1 MRRLTLVLLLLLA
14 GVAPVR
20 TAQAQPAG
28 KRFVSIA
35 FHDVADSAGEL
46 DFDAVTTRSL
56 AQFFDWLKGSGW
68 TAISLDDLEAARRGT
83 RPLPD
88 KAILITFDDGYKS
101 LYTRVF
107 PLLKV
112 YRFPIVAALGGG
124 WMEGEAGGTVDY
136 GGDRRVPRSN
146 FISWS
151 EAREMQASGLV
162 EFGSHTYLMHRG
174 IQANPQGSTTPAAV
188 TWAYDPA
195 TRRYEDDRQ
204 YSARIRADL
213 TRSRNQ
219 LAANLGRAPRAMV
232 WPYGRYTGPGLEIA
246 KQLGFSFSLTLEA
259 EASNTS
265 DLFAIHRYFPTGNPG
280 LGEIADNL
288 RFDAPRPRNRRIV
301 CLRLDAMAA
310 LGAGAQEEALGRLVE
325 DVRTLGANA
334 VMIHAYAALS
344 PGQPLGAVF
353 FPTALRPLKADLL
366 SRVSW
371 QMRTRAGVDVYTH
384 MPVDPAAAA
393 IGAAR
398 VPALYADMAKY
409 SVTDGITF
417 DLEVETLPTRPS
429 VIVPSHPGEIRARR
443 AALDISTFTG
453 HDRLLLEAYRATAHI
468 DPRQRLM
475 VTLNVPGAPPG
486 WADVGILPPR
496 RDAAETA
503 SLARRLR
510 ADGWLRPDA
519 AGRIAFALPAEPRLQ
534 VEAMRQAQR
543 QGVSAFAL
551 CPDQP
556 ALPPAPALSAA
567 FSSSTYPYRP

>member
-1 MRRLTLVLLLLLA
+1 M
-14 GVAPVR
+14 
-20 TAQAQPAG
+20 
-28 KRFVSIA
+28 
-35 FHDVADSAGEL
+35 
-46 DFDAVTTRSL
+46 
-56 AQFFDWLKGSGW
+56 
-68 TAISLDDLEAARRGT
+68 
-83 RPLPD
+83 
-88 KAILITFDDGYKS
+88 
-101 LYTRVF
+101 
-107 PLLKV
+107 LKV
-112 YRFPIVAALGGG
+112 YRYPAVAALGGG

-136 GGDRRVPRSN
+136 GGDRRVPRTN
-146 FISWS
+146 FISWA

-174 IQANPQGSTTPAAV
+174 IQANPQGSSTPAAV

-204 YSARIRADL
+204 YAARIRADL

-232 WPYGRYTGPGLEIA
+232 WPYGRYTEPGLAVA

-259 EASNTS
+259 EASYTS
-265 DLFAIHRYFPTGNPG
+265 DLFAIHRYFPTGNPA
-280 LGEIADNL
+280 LGEIAENL
-288 RFDAPRPRNRRIV
+288 RFDAPRPRTRRIV

-310 LGAGAQEEALGRLVE
+310 LGASAQEEALGRLVE
-325 DVRTLGANA
+325 DVRTLGADT
-334 VMIHAYAALS
+334 VMIHAYAALA
-344 PGQPLGAVF
+344 PGAPLGAVF

-366 SRVSW
+366 SRASW
-371 QMRTRAGVDVYTH
+371 QMRTRAGVEVYTH

-393 IGAAR
+393 VGAAR

-409 SVTDGITF
+409 SVTDGISF
-417 DLEVETLPTRPS
+417 DLEVETLPAKPS

-475 VTLNVPGAPPG
+475 ATLNIPGIPPG
-486 WADVGILPPR
+486 WVDVGIVPPS
-496 RDAAETA
+496 RDVAEA
-503 SLARRLR
+503 VDRARRLR
-510 ADGWLRPDA
+510 AGGWLRPDA
-519 AGRIAFALPAEPRLQ
+519 AGRVAFALPADPRLQ
-534 VEAMRQAQR
+534 VEVMRQTQR
-543 QGVSAFAL
+543 QGVSSFAL

-567 FSSSTYPYRP
+567 FSSSIYPYRP

>member
-1 MRRLTLVLLLLLA
+1 MRRLLYLLVFFA
-14 GVAPVR
+14 VTVPVCDAR
-20 TAQAQPAG
+20 SQPAG
-28 KRFVSIA
+28 QRFVSIA
-35 FHDVADSAGEL
+35 FHDVVDRPDEL
-46 DFDAVTTRSL
+46 DSDAVTATL
-56 AQFFDWLKGSGW
+56 LVQFFDWLKGSGW
-68 TAISLDDLEAARRGT
+68 TAVSLDDLAAAARGV

-112 YRFPIVAALGGG
+112 YRFPIVSALVGI
-124 WMEGEAGGTVDY
+124 WMEGEAGGTVSY

-146 FISWS
+146 FISWV

-162 EFGSHTYLMHRG
+162 EFASHSYALHRG
-174 IQANPQGSTTPAAV
+174 VQANPQGSMTPTAV

-213 TRSRNQ
+213 VRSRSQ

-232 WPYGRYTGPGLEIA
+232 WPYGRYTGPGLEVA

-259 EASNTS
+259 EAAYTS
-265 DLFAIHRYFPTGNPG
+265 DLFAIHRYFPTRNPP

-288 RFDAPRPRNRRIV
+288 RFDAPRPRTRRIA

-310 LGAGAQEEALGRLVE
+310 MGAGAQDEALGHLIE
-325 DVRTLGANA
+325 DVRSLGANT

-344 PGQPLGAVF
+344 SPDAPLGDVF

-366 SRVSW
+366 SRVTW
-371 QMRTRAGVDVYTH
+371 QMRSRAGVEVYTH
-384 MPVDPAAAA
+384 LPVDPATAAV
-393 IGAAR
+393 GAAR

-409 SVTDGITF
+409 TVTDGISF
-417 DLEVETLPTRPS
+417 DLQSMPARPA
-429 VIVPSHPGEIRARR
+429 VVPSLPGEIRARR
-443 AALDISTFTG
+443 AALNPSDFTG
-453 HDRLLLEAYRATAHI
+453 RGRLVLEAYRATAGI

-475 VTLNVPGAPPG
+475 VNLPAPGPPPE
-486 WADVGILPPR
+486 WADIGLLPPS
-496 RDAAETA
+496 RDVTEAAD
-503 SLARRLR
+503 LARRLR
-510 ADGWLRPDA
+510 AEGWLRPDA

-534 VEAMRQAQR
+534 VEALRQAQR
-543 QGVSAFAL
+543 HGASAFAL

-567 FSSSTYPYRP
+567 FSAATYPYRP

>member
-1 MRRLTLVLLLLLA
+1 MRRLTLLLLLLLA
-14 GVAPVR
+14 AVAPVPP
-20 TAQAQPAG
+20 ALAQPAG
-28 KRFVSIA
+28 QRFVSIS
-35 FHDVADSAGEL
+35 FHDVVDKEDEL
-46 DFDAVTTRSL
+46 ETESVTTRSL
-56 AQFFDWLKGSGW
+56 AQFFDWLKASGW

-112 YRFPIVAALGGG
+112 YRYPAVAALGGG

-146 FISWS
+146 FLSWA

-162 EFGSHTYLMHRG
+162 EFGSHSFLMHRG
-174 IQANPQGSTTPAAV
+174 IQANPQGSSTPAAV

-204 YSARIRADL
+204 YAARVRADL
-213 TRSRNQ
+213 ARSRNQ

-246 KQLGFSFSLTLEA
+246 KQLGFTFSFTLEA
-259 EASNTS
+259 EASHTS

-280 LGEIADNL
+280 LGEIVENL

-310 LGAGAQEEALGRLVE
+310 LDAAGQEEALGRLVE
-325 DVRTLGANA
+325 DVRMLGANA

-371 QMRTRAGVDVYTH
+371 QLRTRAGIDVYTH

-393 IGAAR
+393 VGAAR

-409 SVTDGITF
+409 SVTDGIAF
-417 DLEVETLPTRPS
+417 DLEVESLPVRPS

-475 VTLNVPGAPPG
+475 ATLNIPGVPPG
-486 WADVGILPPR
+486 WVDVGILPPS
-496 RDAAETA
+496 RDVAEA
-503 SLARRLR
+503 VDRARRLR
-510 ADGWLRPDA
+510 AGGWLRPDA
-519 AGRIAFALPAEPRLQ
+519 AGRIAFALPADPRLQ
-534 VEAMRQAQR
+534 VEVMRQTQR
-543 QGVSAFAL
+543 QGGSAFAL

-556 ALPPAPALSAA
+556 TLPPAPALSAA
-567 FSSSTYPYRP
+567 FSSSIYPYRP